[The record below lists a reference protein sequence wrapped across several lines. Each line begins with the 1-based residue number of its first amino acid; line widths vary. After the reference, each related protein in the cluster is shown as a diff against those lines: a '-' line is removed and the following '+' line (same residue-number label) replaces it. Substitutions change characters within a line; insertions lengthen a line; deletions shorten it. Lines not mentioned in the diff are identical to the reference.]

1 MFRRSILG
9 SMKLMFLEV
18 DEVAA
23 WLGKFLHLLKTTVIL
38 IFYFVRPY
46 AITFTEW
53 DYKYYAR

>member
-1 MFRRSILG
+1 MFS
-9 SMKLMFLEV
+9 EV

-23 WLGKFLHLLKTTVIL
+23 WLRKFLHLLKTTVIL

-53 DYKYYAR
+53 DFKYYAR